1 MMKLQGKPFNIS
13 IMQVYAPTQ
22 DYSDEDIEQFYE
34 EIQQTIKYT
43 NSNEVLLVM
52 GDFDAKVEMKAMDDA
67 IGKLEQGKEIKEE
80 ID

>member
-1 MMKLQGKPFNIS
+1 MTKLQGKPFNIS

-34 EIQQTIKYT
+34 EMQQAIKYT
-43 NSNEVLLVM
+43 NSNEVLLAM

-67 IGKLEQGKEIKEE
+67 IGKL
-80 ID
+80 